1 MADERSFPEIRKV
14 LPHREP
20 FLLLSRILDCVPG
33 QYASCELDLTG
44 DEDFFKGHFP
54 GEPVMPG
61 VLMIEAMAQ
70 AGGYA
75 ILCLDEF
82 HGKLGF
88 LVSVEKARFRKK
100 VVPAGKLRLETK
112 ITRISGVFAKAEGRA
127 FYDGALAAEAEMT
140 FAIGK

>member
-1 MADERSFPEIRKV
+1 MADERGFPDIREV

-33 QYASCELDLTG
+33 QYATCELDLTG

-54 GEPVMPG
+54 AEPVMPG
-61 VLMIEAMAQ
+61 ALMIEAMAQ

-75 ILCLDEF
+75 ILCLEDF
-82 HGKLGF
+82 NGKLGF

-100 VVPAGKLRLETK
+100 VVPAGRLRLETK
-112 ITRISGVFAKAEGRA
+112 IIRISGVFAKASGKA
-127 FYDGALAAEAEMT
+127 FYEGALAAEAEMT